1 MAKKKAAPW
10 SMNVKTAASAAKKSI
25 AETSKVV
32 ESKTTKLDLKTAK
45 TGRPLDMEGEKVKVL
60 IGIDARDWA
69 KKIAVM
75 EGDSMTKYL
84 TNLVFADAKKKG
96 YLKE

>member
-1 MAKKKAAPW
+1 MAKKKAPAPW
-10 SMNVKTAASAAKKSI
+10 SMNVKTVASAAKKSI
-25 AETSKVV
+25 AETSKVEV
-32 ESKTTKLDLKTAK
+32 KTTK
-45 TGRPLDMEGEKVKVL
+45 TGRPLDLEGEKVKVL

-84 TNLVFADAKKKG
+84 TNLVFEDARKKG